1 MCPDEVIASLL
12 SALSGCTF
20 VVSGV
25 GGGMAAVL
33 SVRYLDVSRSVVAS
47 CLLALSR
54 YALSDSDVCML
65 SLSVPSLAFDLASSL
80 RSVLPMY
87 TFHDSPVFQLCSLV
101 GSDSSIPSTF
111 DAGGLVVSYP
121 VSSRPLQ
128 PSRVPCDALGLGLA
142 CWVATGHQWH

>member
-12 SALSGCTF
+12 FALSGCTF
-20 VVSGV
+20 VGSGV

-33 SVRYLDVSRSVVAS
+33 SLTCHDVSRLVVAS
-47 CLLALSR
+47 SLL
-54 YALSDSDVCML
+54 ALSDSDVCML
-65 SLSVPSLAFDLASSL
+65 SLSSVSVASSVFDLASSL
-80 RSVLPMY
+80 RSVLLMY

-101 GSDSSIPSTF
+101 GSDSSIPSTL
-111 DAGGLVVSYP
+111 DADGLVVSYS

-128 PSRVPCDALGLGLA
+128 PSRVSCDALGLGLA